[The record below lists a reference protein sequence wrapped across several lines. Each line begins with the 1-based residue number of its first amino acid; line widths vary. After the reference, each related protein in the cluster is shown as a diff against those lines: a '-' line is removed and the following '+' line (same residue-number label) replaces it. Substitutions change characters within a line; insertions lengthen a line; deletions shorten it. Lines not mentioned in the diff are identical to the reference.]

1 MSLLFTLLRGLPCLP
16 LALLVGA
23 CTQDATGGSSL
34 EDSVQPRS
42 RMMALAPEGSVR
54 RERVAVAAHP
64 RIAALP
70 VEAAAQGSVRSRD
83 YVDGFRQDIALG
95 GARVP
100 MVSNGMTVL
109 VRTDARDT
117 LDERVPLQRPTEAA
131 VRSEIGAAFP
141 HIAMQVVDRER
152 SNDYGPYGLALGRVG
167 PDTRCLYMWQW
178 IDSNRLPRDAGLVG
192 PATVR
197 VRLCRVGT
205 SFDEMAGWVDH
216 LVIGPQDA
224 SATSDAGLVL
234 PVSEAQTAETT
245 KPSPHRTARRRVAEH
260 RHRRST
266 TVASRDVDPSDT
278 VMAPAPAPKGPRY
291 LTSAVAPATPRATL
305 PIVAAASAAPKFGG
319 DLPPEALAGPG
330 GSTLHSSRN

>member
-23 CTQDATGGSSL
+23 CTQDATGGASL

-42 RMMALAPEGSVR
+42 RVMALAPEGSVR
-54 RERVAVAAHP
+54 RERIAISDHP
-64 RIAALP
+64 RIATLP
-70 VEAAAQGSVRSRD
+70 AAAAAQGSVRSRD

-117 LDERVPLQRPTEAA
+117 LEERVPLQRPTEAA
-131 VRSEIGAAFP
+131 VRSEMGAAFP

-178 IDSNRLPRDAGLVG
+178 IDANRLPRDAGLVG
-192 PATVR
+192 PASVR
-197 VRLCRVGT
+197 VRLCRAGT
-205 SFDEMAGWVDH
+205 SFDEMASWVDH
-216 LVIGPQDA
+216 LVIGPQEA
-224 SATSDAGLVL
+224 SVATSDAGLVL
-234 PVSEAQTAETT
+234 PVPEAPAETT
-245 KPSPHRTARRRVAEH
+245 KPHRAARHQLAEHH
-260 RHRRST
+260 RHRRPID
-266 TVASRDVDPSDT
+266 VARRDDDPSDT
-278 VMAPAPAPKGPRY
+278 ITAPAPAPAGPRY
-291 LTSAVAPATPRATL
+291 LTSAVAPATARATL
-305 PIVAAASAAPKFGG
+305 PVVAAASAAPKLGG

-330 GSTLHSSRN
+330 GSTFHSIHN